1 MVNRIRTRWTLVGIT
16 AILLLMIFACSE
28 EATPTATP
36 SSQDIGASVQQA
48 VQQAMADRP
57 SGTQGPSAEEL
68 ASLVESA
75 VSASVPEGTSSEQV
89 QEMVQAAVAAAA
101 GESGVS
107 QEDLQAIVAQA
118 VAAAVSDSAA
128 QATPVAMPTDAPTPT
143 DTTMGPRGT
152 LRVAVEDLGPP
163 VFLLSQAGYAT
174 YRFLNLSTDEMLF
187 STSADGK
194 VVPRLAESWNLE
206 QTSDGALYTFNL
218 RQGVPFHDNFG
229 DWGEFTAADLMF
241 SLRDATREGTQHSG
255 AAGVRRVW
263 FCDGCEVTVVD
274 DYTVELQR
282 PEPRFDTTWD
292 IRHPFAAGV
301 AVHSKKHV
309 EAVGEEAAITQ
320 SVATGPWQM
329 EDFRSGDFF
338 LMKGVRDH
346 YRSPPNWDEFQ
357 WSLIREDS
365 TRIANFLTGLID
377 TGKFTAESIQTIK
390 GEDLLT
396 TEYMTFPGVT
406 WHFVPILGQQYNV
419 DHPSHQGENPTVPLG
434 DNVGWQQTCN
444 DTPWVSCDRDVTS
457 AEWQKALNVRL
468 AMTLAIDRQ
477 KMVNN
482 LAFGEG
488 DPWHISYWHG
498 HPGRMKQFGLDGLV
512 REFDLPQARQLME
525 DAGYGDG
532 FEITLTL
539 TARGFDSA
547 TAACTMWQEIDVQCK
562 IRNEEYASFRPTQVR
577 RTATGLRSN
586 TIAAQIEP
594 LRLYP
599 LFYSSVNAN
608 NFGLEHPDLQK
619 LLDEAINLFDDEA
632 RWAKQAEIAHWF
644 FDNVVDISLY
654 AEAAVWPL
662 GPTIDEW
669 EQMSPVNDW
678 LQNWDS
684 VPHR

>member
-1 MVNRIRTRWTLVGIT
+1 MVNRIRSRWTLIGISLL
-16 AILLLMIFACSE
+16 LLLMILACSE
-28 EATPTATP
+28 EADPTATP
-36 SSQDIGASVQQA
+36 APQETAAA
-48 VQQAMADRP
+48 VQPAPAATTAVAQTAPTRAAEPAATQAAAP
-57 SGTQGPSAEEL
+57 AT
-68 ASLVESA
+68 V
-75 VSASVPEGTSSEQV
+75 
-89 QEMVQAAVAAAA
+89 AAVAATPA
-101 GESGVS
+101 
-107 QEDLQAIVAQA
+107 
-118 VAAAVSDSAA
+118 
-128 QATPVAMPTDAPTPT
+128 ATPAPAPAPVE
-143 DTTMGPRGT
+143 TMTGPHGT

-163 VFLLSQAGYAT
+163 VFVLSQVGYAT

-187 STSADGK
+187 STSVDGK
-194 VVPRLAESWNLE
+194 VTPRLAESWSLE
-206 QTSDGALYTFNL
+206 QSSDGALYTFKL

-241 SLRDATREGTQHSG
+241 SLRDATKEGTQHSG

-274 DYTVELQR
+274 DYTVELRR

-301 AVHSKKHV
+301 AVHSKKHFDT
-309 EAVGEEAAITQ
+309 VGEDAAVQQ

-329 EDFRSGDFF
+329 ENYRSGDFF

-346 YRSPPNWDEFQ
+346 YRSPPAWDEFH
-357 WSLIREDS
+357 WSLIKEDS
-365 TRIANFLTGLID
+365 TRIANFLTGIID

-390 GEDLLT
+390 GEDLPST
-396 TEYMTFPGVT
+396 KYMTFPGVT
-406 WHFVPILGQQYNV
+406 WHFVPIMGQQYNT
-419 DHPSHQGENPTVPLG
+419 DFPSHVGENPTVPLG
-434 DNVGWQQTCN
+434 ENVGWQETCN
-444 DTPWVSCDRDVTS
+444 DRPWVSCDRDVTS
-457 AEWQKALNVRL
+457 AEWQQALNVRL

-488 DPWHISYWHG
+488 DPWHVSYWHG
-498 HPGRMKQFGLDGLV
+498 HPGRIKQFNLDELERGF
-512 REFDLPQARQLME
+512 ELPRARALME
-525 DAGYGDG
+525 EAGYADG

-539 TARGFDSA
+539 TARGFESA
-547 TAACTMWQEIDVQCK
+547 TAACTMWQEINVECK

-608 NFGLEHPDLQK
+608 NYGLEHPDLQK
-619 LLDEAINLFDDEA
+619 LIDEAVGLFDDEE

-662 GPTIDEW
+662 GPNIDEW

-678 LQNWDS
+678 LQNWDA
-684 VPHR
+684 VPHREQ

>member
-1 MVNRIRTRWTLVGIT
+1 MVNRIRSRWTLIGI
-16 AILLLMIFACSE
+16 ALVLLLMVLACGE
-28 EATPTATP
+28 EATPTEAP
-36 SSQDIGASVQQA
+36 
-48 VQQAMADRP
+48 P
-57 SGTQGPSAEEL
+57 AEE
-68 ASLVESA
+68 AAA
-75 VSASVPEGTSSEQV
+75 VV
-89 QEMVQAAVAAAA
+89 QPAPAATAAVAQTAPTREAAPVATAAAAPATVAAVAATPA
-101 GESGVS
+101 
-107 QEDLQAIVAQA
+107 
-118 VAAAVSDSAA
+118 
-128 QATPVAMPTDAPTPT
+128 ATPAPAPPPADAPA
-143 DTTMGPRGT
+143 GPYGT

-194 VVPRLAESWNLE
+194 VVPRLAESWSLE
-206 QTSDGALYTFNL
+206 QTSDSALYTFNL
-218 RQGVPFHDNFG
+218 RQGVPFHDNHG
-229 DWGEFTAADLMF
+229 DWGEFSAADLMF
-241 SLRDATREGTQHSG
+241 SLRDATKEGTQHSG

-274 DYTVELQR
+274 DYTVELRR

-301 AVHSKKHV
+301 AVHSEKHV
-309 EAVGEEAAITQ
+309 NTVGEEAAVTQ

-329 EDFRSGDFF
+329 EEFRSGDFF

-346 YRSPPNWDEFQ
+346 YRSPPAWDEFH
-357 WSLIREDS
+357 WSLIKEDS

-390 GEDLLT
+390 GENLEST
-396 TEYMTFPGVT
+396 KYMTFPGVT
-406 WHFVPILGQQYNV
+406 WHFVPILGQQYNT

-434 DNVGWQQTCN
+434 ENVGWQETCN
-444 DTPWVSCDRDVTS
+444 DRPWVSCDRDVTS
-457 AEWQKALNVRL
+457 AEWQQALNVRL
-468 AMTLAIDRQ
+468 AMTHAIDRQ

-488 DPWHISYWHG
+488 DPWHLSYWHG
-498 HPGRMKQFGLDGLV
+498 HPGRIKQFGLDQLE
-512 REFDLPQARQLME
+512 REFDLSKARQLME
-525 DAGYGDG
+525 EAGYGDG
-532 FEITLTL
+532 FEITMTL

-547 TAACTMWQEIDVQCK
+547 TAACTMWQEIKVNCK
-562 IRNEEYASFRPTQVR
+562 IRHEEYASFRPTQVR
-577 RTATGLRSN
+577 RTANGLRSN

-619 LLDEAINLFDDEA
+619 LLDEAVNLFDDEA
-632 RWAKQAEIAHWF
+632 RWAKQAEIARWF
-644 FDNVVDISLY
+644 FGNVVDVSLY

-662 GPTIDEW
+662 GPAIDPW
-669 EQMSPVNDW
+669 EQMAPVNDW
-678 LQNWDS
+678 LQNWDT
-684 VPHR
+684 VPHRE